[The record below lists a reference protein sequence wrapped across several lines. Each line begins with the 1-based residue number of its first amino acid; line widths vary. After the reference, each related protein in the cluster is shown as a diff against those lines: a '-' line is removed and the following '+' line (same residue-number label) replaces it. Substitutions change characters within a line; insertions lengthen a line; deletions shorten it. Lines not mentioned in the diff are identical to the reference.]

1 MIKGKKESE
10 ASGSGTSCSRRGCG
24 DGILASILF
33 FFLCIPC
40 LTYGFVFYSLLLY
53 PRKKWIR
60 KGKINEA
67 EYWGERVFAASH
79 ASRVAGIKCRKN
91 LVR

>member
-1 MIKGKKESE
+1 MRRAVRGPRVLGEAVGTESWPL
-10 ASGSGTSCSRRGCG
+10 SF
-24 DGILASILF
+24 F